1 MPRGQAKFLFLHPFF
16 MILGTERNLQFRPPM
31 NAVPDVAAAQFP
43 ARDRYRLG
51 LAILCHV
58 VTSCVSLIFVV
69 ENYRR
74 LLPLAPNSLHLIAGA
89 AVGVIPFAL
98 CATVFALRR
107 FSFGFAIGFYFY
119 TLILGYVWLIAY
131 STFPY
136 DHRTAAISAFASG
149 IAFLVPTLFVGSPLR
164 QRFTLTARQ
173 LDALLI
179 GIVALS
185 IVILV
190 VGMTFQFQLARP
202 ADMYKFRNEIE
213 LPRWLQYAIGIVSG
227 ALLPFAYAC
236 FGQFKR
242 YVPAAICLVLLGL
255 FYPVTLTKV
264 ALLAPSWLLFL
275 TVLSIYF
282 ESRMAVILS
291 LLLPILAGVL
301 IAVLYRYG
309 LAPDTI
315 FFYFGTVN
323 FRMIAMPSSALDFY
337 NDFFSTH
344 ELTHFCQITPLKLI
358 MSCPY
363 KDQLS
368 VFMADSYHL
377 GYFNASL
384 FATEGIASV
393 GTAFAPVSALVCG
406 LIISLGNRASAGL
419 PGRFVLLSSALLLQI
434 LINVPLSVAL
444 VTHGTLV
451 LFLLWYITPRNLPGD
466 LHSGRP

>member
-1 MPRGQAKFLFLHPFF
+1 
-16 MILGTERNLQFRPPM
+16 M
-31 NAVPDVAAAQFP
+31 NAVPDVAAAQMP
-43 ARDRYRLG
+43 ARDRYSLG

-58 VTSCVSLIFVV
+58 VTSCVSLIFVI
-69 ENYRR
+69 EYYRR
-74 LLPLAPNSLHLIAGA
+74 LLPLAPNSLQLITTA
-89 AVGVIPFAL
+89 AIGVIPFAL
-98 CATVFALRR
+98 CSIVFALRR
-107 FSFGFAIGFYFY
+107 FSFGFAVGFYFY
-119 TLILGYVWLIAY
+119 TLILGYLWLVAY

-149 IAFLVPTLFVGSPLR
+149 IGFLVPTLFVGSPFPR
-164 QRFTLTARQ
+164 RFTLTARQ
-173 LDALLI
+173 LDALLAA
-179 GIVALS
+179 IVVLS
-185 IVILV
+185 IVVLA

-202 ADMYKFRNEIE
+202 ADMYKFRNEID

-236 FGQFKR
+236 FTQLRR
-242 YVPAAICLVLLGL
+242 YLPALICLVLLGL

-264 ALLAPSWLLFL
+264 SLLAPSWLLFL
-275 TVLSIYF
+275 TLLSIYF
-282 ESRMAVILS
+282 ECRMAVILS

-309 LAPDTI
+309 LVSDSI
-315 FFYFGTVN
+315 LVYFGTVN

-344 ELTHFCQITPLKLI
+344 ELTHFCQITPLKLV

-363 KDQLS
+363 KEALA

-393 GTAFAPVSALVCG
+393 GTVLAPVSALVCG
-406 LIISLGNRASAGL
+406 LIVSLGNRASAGL

-434 LINVPLSVAL
+434 LINVPLTIAL

-451 LFLLWYITPRNLPGD
+451 LFLLWYLAPRD
-466 LHSGRP
+466 LLRDQRRSGGP

>member
-1 MPRGQAKFLFLHPFF
+1 
-16 MILGTERNLQFRPPM
+16 M
-31 NAVPDVAAAQFP
+31 NAVPDVAAAQSP

-51 LAILCHV
+51 LAILCHI
-58 VTSCVSLIFVV
+58 VTSCVSLILVI
-69 ENYRR
+69 EYYRR
-74 LLPLAPNSLHLIAGA
+74 LLPLAPNSLHLIATA
-89 AVGVIPFAL
+89 AIGVIPFAL
-98 CATVFALRR
+98 CAIVFALRR
-107 FSFGFAIGFYFY
+107 FSFGFAVGFYFY
-119 TLILGYVWLIAY
+119 TLILGYLWLVAF

-149 IAFLVPTLFVGSPLR
+149 IAFLVPALFVGSRPPRLL
-164 QRFTLTARQ
+164 TLTARQ
-173 LDALLI
+173 LDALLAA
-179 GIVALS
+179 IVVLS
-185 IVILV
+185 IVVLV
-190 VGMTFQFQLARP
+190 IGMTFRFQLASP
-202 ADMYKFRNEIE
+202 ADIYKFRNEID

-236 FGQFKR
+236 FIQFRR
-242 YVPAAICLVLLGL
+242 YVPAVICLVLLVL

-275 TVLSIYF
+275 TLLSIYF
-282 ESRMAVILS
+282 ECRMAVILS
-291 LLLPILAGVL
+291 LLLPILVGVL

-309 LAPDTI
+309 LVSDGL
-315 FFYFGTVN
+315 FVYFGTVN

-344 ELTHFCQITPLKLI
+344 EPTHFCQITPLKLV

-393 GTAFAPVSALVCG
+393 GTVLAPVSAAVCG

-419 PGRFVLLSSALLLQI
+419 PGRFVLLSSGLLLQI
-434 LINVPLSVAL
+434 LINVPLTVAL

-451 LFLLWYITPRNLPGD
+451 LFLLWYIAPRDVLGD
-466 LHSGRP
+466 QSSGGP